1 LERKNSIG
9 CELSSER
16 RHKKVPE
23 NAERFFVVTGGPG
36 SGKSALID
44 ALEKSGYARSVEAG
58 RGIIQDQVTIG
69 GSALPWSDH
78 SLFAEMMLCWE
89 MRSYRMA
96 DHETGAVFFDRGVP
110 DVLGYLRLLNLPV
123 LPHVQRAA
131 DTFRYNSRV
140 FIAPPWREIFQQDRE
155 RKQDF
160 DEAVRTYDA
169 LATTYTELGY
179 RLVEIPCVPV
189 EERARFILSN
199 ID

>member
-1 LERKNSIG
+1 M
-9 CELSSER
+9 
-16 RHKKVPE
+16 PE
-23 NAERFFVVTGGPG
+23 NAERFFVVTGGSG

-123 LPHVQRAA
+123 LPHMQRAA
-131 DTFRYNSRV
+131 NTFRYNRRV
-140 FIAPPWREIFQQDRE
+140 FIAPPWHEIFQQDRE

-169 LATTYTELGY
+169 LAATYTELGY
-179 RLVEIPCVPV
+179 TLVEIPCVPV
-189 EERARFILSN
+189 EERARFVLSKVE
-199 ID
+199 